1 MKFKSTLMK
10 LLFISLITVF
20 SFCKKDSNNVIADP
34 VYKQYGTPFAGV
46 PKTTDAI
53 IYQVNLRAFS
63 QDHDFKSV
71 TAKLDAIKSLGVNVV
86 YLMPIYPVG
95 VVKSAGGLGSPYSV
109 KDYKSVN
116 AEFGTMDDLKALV
129 DAAHAKGMAVMLD
142 WVANH
147 TSWDNAWTA
156 NKSWY
161 KLDDK
166 GNFTPPTGTNW
177 TDVIALDYTNK
188 EMRAAMIDAMKY
200 WVYNANI
207 DGYRCDA
214 ADFVPLDFWKQA
226 NDAMKSITTHKLLML
241 AEGTRA
247 DHFKAGFQMVYGM
260 GYYSDLKNKIFDK
273 SNSVTI
279 LQDLNTSEYASAL
292 PGSQVVRY
300 ITNHDVYLSD
310 GSPVNIYGG
319 KAGSM
324 AAFLVT
330 AYMKGVPMI
339 YNGQEVGTTQKID
352 FFYDTP
358 IDWTTN
364 ADMTA
369 EYKSILNFR
378 AGSDA
383 VKTGDLNVY
392 SSDNVA
398 AFTKSNEK
406 QKVLVIANMRNANA
420 TYTVPPAL
428 AAAGWKNA
436 FTNAAV
442 SLNGNMYLQPY
453 QHMVLVK

>member
-1 MKFKSTLMK
+1 MK
-10 LLFISLITVF
+10 LLLLSLVTIF
-20 SFCKKDSNNVIADP
+20 SFCKKDSNNNVKTDP
-34 VYKQYGTPFAGV
+34 AYAQYGTPFAGV
-46 PKTTDAI
+46 PATTDAA

-63 QDHDFKSV
+63 QNHDFKSI
-71 TAKLDAIKSLGVNVV
+71 TAKLDNIKALGINVV

-109 KDYKSVN
+109 KDYKAVN
-116 AEFGTMDDLKALV
+116 TEFGTLDDLRALV

-161 KLDDK
+161 KQDAN
-166 GNFTPPTGTNW
+166 GNFIPPAGTNW
-177 TDVIALDYTNK
+177 SDVIALDYTNK
-188 EMRAAMIDAMKY
+188 DMRAAMIDAMKY

-214 ADFVPLDFWKQA
+214 ADFVPLDFWKEA

-260 GYYSDLKNKIFDK
+260 GYYSDLKNKVFDAA
-273 SNSVTI
+273 SSLSV
-279 LQDLNTSEYASAL
+279 LQNTNTAEYASAL

-300 ITNHDVYLSD
+300 TTNHDVYLSD

-319 KAGSM
+319 KTGSM

-352 FFYDTP
+352 FFYNTP

-364 ADMTA
+364 PGMTA

-383 VKTGDLNVY
+383 VKTGDLTVY

-398 AFTKSNEK
+398 AFTKSNDK
-406 QKVLVIANMRNANA
+406 QKVLVIANIRGNNA

-428 AAAGWKNA
+428 AGAGWKNA

-442 SLNGNMYLQPY
+442 TLGSSLYLQPY
-453 QHMVLVK
+453 QHMVLVQ